1 MRSFSRSLF
10 IFLCVVPFQLHV
22 VPYFCKAG
30 AITDFQATGAE
41 AVSVP
46 LTELASV
53 TVQQHKFVSYLETNY
68 RESQKNDG
76 LDSSATEMVCPACIL
91 PAWS

>member
-1 MRSFSRSLF
+1 MRSFSRALF

-30 AITDFQATGAE
+30 AITDFQATGVE

-53 TVQQHKFVSYLETNY
+53 TVQQHKVCVIFGDKLQGVS
-68 RESQKNDG
+68 KK
-76 LDSSATEMVCPACIL
+76 
-91 PAWS
+91 